1 MVTIKITLLK
11 YQVLGNATSSLEPLI
26 SNKTSLSD
34 PKPNSS
40 DPRRR
45 GLDMLAEKFSDVL
58 KEKKLVIVKPL

>member
-11 YQVLGNATSSLEPLI
+11 CHLETLPTSLEPLI
-26 SNKTSLSD
+26 SNNRSLSD

-45 GLDMLAEKFSDVL
+45 GLDMLAEKFSEVL
-58 KEKKLVIVKPL
+58 KKEKIVIVNSL

>member
-11 YQVLGNATSSLEPLI
+11 CHLETLHTSLEPLI
-26 SNKTSLSD
+26 SNNTSLSD

-58 KEKKLVIVKPL
+58 KKKKIVIVKPL

>member
-11 YQVLGNATSSLEPLI
+11 YQVLGNATSLEPLI
-26 SNKTSLSD
+26 SNKISLSD

-45 GLDMLAEKFSDVL
+45 GVDMLAEKFSDVL
-58 KEKKLVIVKPL
+58 KKKKIVIVKPL